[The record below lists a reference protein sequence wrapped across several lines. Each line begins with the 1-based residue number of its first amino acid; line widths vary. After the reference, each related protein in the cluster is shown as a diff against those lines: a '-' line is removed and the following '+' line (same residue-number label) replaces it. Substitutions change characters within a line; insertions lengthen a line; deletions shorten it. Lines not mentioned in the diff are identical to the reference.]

1 MSEEKNNRPFP
12 SDGTPTTSP
21 RPLPGPGTEN
31 DKKGTAM
38 SSIALAVTP
47 TLVADQ
53 VYEAL
58 RNAILTGE
66 LAAGSP
72 LRVRDVAAMVG
83 TSVMPVREAIRRLEE
98 TGLATRVAAHKG
110 AVVREFTVTELIHI
124 YEVRATLEVEG
135 ARRGTAN
142 IDEAGLARM
151 ETACIRM
158 QQAVTDGR
166 VSDALDDDEDLLRTL
181 YSAGGNPVLMNV
193 IETLWLQCRP
203 YKVIGATEAIAQNDS
218 SLWTPQPAILEAARA
233 GDVRA
238 ATTITK
244 QSLASARR
252 RLEKRLVPH

>member
-1 MSEEKNNRPFP
+1 MSEEKTKRPSP
-12 SDGTPTTSP
+12 SGETATTTQ
-21 RPLPGPGTEN
+21 RPMPEPGTRN

-38 SSIALAVTP
+38 SSTALAVTP

-98 TGLATRVAAHKG
+98 TGLATRIAHKG
-110 AVVREFTVTELIHI
+110 AVVREFTVAELIHI
-124 YEVRATLEVEG
+124 YEVRATLEIEA
-135 ARRGTAN
+135 ARKGTAK
-142 IDEAGLARM
+142 IDDAGLARM
-151 ETACIRM
+151 GAACVRM
-158 QQAVTDGR
+158 QQAVAEQR

-181 YSAGGNPVLMNV
+181 YSAGGNPVLMTV

-203 YKVIGATEAIAQNDS
+203 YKVIGATEAIAKNDA

-233 GDVRA
+233 GDVSA
-238 ATTITK
+238 ATAITK

-252 RLEKRLVPH
+252 RLEKRLVAH

>member
-1 MSEEKNNRPFP
+1 MPQKNQQPAGRKE
-12 SDGTPTTSP
+12 SSTPTNSQMP
-21 RPLPGPGTEN
+21 EPNPGQHG
-31 DKKGTAM
+31 KGAAM
-38 SSIALAVTP
+38 SSLGLAVTP

-98 TGLATRVAAHKG
+98 TGLATRIAHKG

-124 YEVRATLEVEG
+124 YEVRATLEVEA
-135 ARRGTAN
+135 ARRGTPN
-142 IDEAGLARM
+142 IDDAALAHMEAACARM
-151 ETACIRM
+151 QR
-158 QQAVTDGR
+158 AVAEKR

-203 YKVIGATEAIAQNDS
+203 YKVIGATEAIAHNDA
-218 SLWTPQPAILEAARA
+218 SLWTPQPAILEAAKAR
-233 GDVRA
+233 DVSE
-238 ATTITK
+238 ATAITE
-244 QSLASARR
+244 QSLASARA
-252 RLEKRLVPH
+252 RLEKRLVPQ